1 MSTQC
6 LSIRLRLARAAF
18 DLNVQLQL
26 PAQGIT
32 VIFGASGAGK
42 TSLLRCVAGFERAQE
57 GRIALGSALW
67 QDSAQRVFVPT
78 HRRGIGY
85 VFQEASLFA
94 QMNVSG
100 NVRYGLKRARS
111 AQAHKRLDAAIELL
125 GIGPLLERRVQELS
139 GGERSRVAIA
149 RALATDPR
157 LLLLDEPLAAVDR
170 ARRQEVLPWLVA
182 LRDELGVPMLYVT
195 HQTDE
200 LAALADEVV
209 VLEHGRLRAA
219 GPLSQIMT
227 MTDPPCIGGDEASAV
242 LQGTVAERDAQWH
255 LARVAVEGGT
265 LWVRDSALAVG
276 QPLRLRVLA
285 RDVNLS
291 AEESGRSNMENSVF
305 CQVEAMVSDRHPSEV
320 LVRLRCGPSALL
332 LARLTGRAQSALGI
346 QVGSKVWAQVRSVSI
361 L

>member
-1 MSTQC
+1 MSAQC

-26 PAQGIT
+26 SAQAIT

-42 TSLLRCVAGFERAQE
+42 TSLLRCLAGFERAHE

-67 QDSAQRVFVPT
+67 QDSAQRVFVPA
-78 HRRGIGY
+78 HRRAIGY
-85 VFQEASLFA
+85 VFQEPSLFA
-94 QMNVSG
+94 HMNVND

-125 GIGPLLERRVQELS
+125 GIGPLLARRVQQLS

-149 RALATDPR
+149 RALAADPR

-170 ARRQEVLPWLVA
+170 ARRLEVLPWLVA

-209 VLEHGRLRAA
+209 VLEGGRLRAA
-219 GPLSQIMT
+219 GRLSQIMT
-227 MTDPPCIGGDEASAV
+227 AINPPCMGGDEVSAV

-255 LARVAVEGGT
+255 LARVSFEGGA
-265 LWVRDSALAVG
+265 LWVRDGGLAVG
-276 QPLRLRVLA
+276 QSLRLRILAADVSLSVDEPCTSSVQNVLLCEV
-285 RDVNLS
+285 D
-291 AEESGRSNMENSVF
+291 
-305 CQVEAMVSDRHPSEV
+305 AMASDRHSAEL
-320 LVRLRCGPSALL
+320 LVRLRCGPSAIL
-332 LARLTGRAQSALGI
+332 LARLTRRAQAALGI
-346 QVGSKVWAQVRSVSI
+346 EVGRRLWAQVGSVA
-361 L
+361 LL